1 MCNYSQQLC
10 LWHEMSISIDFGNI
24 WWCPHIITKKLLT
37 FTFNLITYTLIY
49 STKKYRGWTD
59 SLGGAVF
66 TDRDTDRQTNDK
78 ERVAVFFLK
87 KIRQQKIVVIFLDF
101 DNLKD
106 IDDIFILSHL
116 KIKLKMTE
124 LIWPL
129 YLLTVI
135 SNYNEILREMEYGYY
150 IESYS
155 RIFSYRINALRI

>member
-1 MCNYSQQLC
+1 MVVPPHHNEKTVNFYYSIWSPTPLSIQQK
-10 LWHEMSISIDFGNI
+10 NI
-24 WWCPHIITKKLLT
+24 EGELT
-37 FTFNLITYTLIY
+37 
-49 STKKYRGWTD
+49 S

-66 TDRDTDRQTNDK
+66 THRDTERQTNDK
-78 ERVAVFFLK
+78 ERVAVFFLN

-106 IDDIFILSHL
+106 VDDIFILSHL